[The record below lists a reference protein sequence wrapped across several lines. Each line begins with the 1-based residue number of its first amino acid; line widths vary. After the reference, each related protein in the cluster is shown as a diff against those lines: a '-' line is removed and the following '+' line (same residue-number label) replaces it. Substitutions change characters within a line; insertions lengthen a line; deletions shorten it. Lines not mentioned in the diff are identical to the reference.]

1 MGIKAYISST
11 GGSRVAINNQQRS
24 TVRTIGVQADTSSL
38 FGQLSALSDVDATD
52 PNNNEVLVYDEA
64 SGKYV
69 IKELPVING
78 GTF

>member
-11 GGSRVAINNQQRS
+11 GGSRVSVNNQQRQ
-24 TVRTIGVQADTSSL
+24 TVRTVGVQTDL
-38 FGQLSALSDVDATD
+38 QLVNQLSSLSDVDATD
-52 PNNNEVLVYDEA
+52 PDNNEVLVYDEA

>member
-11 GGSRVAINNQQRS
+11 GGSRVSVNNQQRQ
-24 TVRTIGVQADTSSL
+24 TVRTVGVQTDL
-38 FGQLSALSDVDATD
+38 QLVNQLAALSDVDATD
-52 PNNNEVLVYDEA
+52 PDNNEVLVYDEA

>member
-11 GGSRVAINNQQRS
+11 GGSRVSVNNQQRQ
-24 TVRTIGVQADTSSL
+24 TVRTVGVQTDL
-38 FGQLSALSDVDATD
+38 QLVNQLAALSDVDATD
-52 PNNNEVLVYDEA
+52 PDNNEILVYDEA

>member
-11 GGSRVAINNQQRS
+11 GGSRVSINNQQRQ
-24 TVRTIGVQADTSSL
+24 TVRTVGVQADTSSL
-38 FGQLSALSDVDATD
+38 IGTLAALTDVDATD